1 MHINAAVER
10 VRMPAVDA
18 EGKLFAR
25 DYLPRRTREQ
35 RQQIKLRRGRFD
47 QLSPTMRNTR
57 AIIEFEIAQG
67 NPFGRLRF
75 TGRWD
80 GTVFRPTKNGVNSR
94 HKFERIAGL
103 RQVIIRA

>member
-25 DYLPRRTREQ
+25 DYRSRRTREQ
-35 RQQIKLRRGRFD
+35 RQQIKLCRGRFD
-47 QLSPTMRNTR
+47 QLSSTMHNTR

-67 NPFGRLRF
+67 NPVGGRRF
-75 TGRWD
+75 TGRLD
-80 GTVFRPTKNGVNSR
+80 GAVFRSAKNGVNSR
-94 HKFERIAGL
+94 DKFERIAGL
-103 RQVIIRA
+103 